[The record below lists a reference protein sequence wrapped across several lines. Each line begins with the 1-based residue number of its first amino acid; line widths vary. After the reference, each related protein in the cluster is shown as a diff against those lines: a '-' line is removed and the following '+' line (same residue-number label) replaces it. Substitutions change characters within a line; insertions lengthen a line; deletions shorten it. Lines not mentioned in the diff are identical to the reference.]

1 MPATQRYIV
10 QQLYDVDPWA
20 GYSPTRPAGDYVQ
33 GWNGDHASLD
43 RLVNATVSKVVLD
56 VGVWKG
62 QSCIT
67 LARAMKN
74 AGIDGCVIA
83 IDTFLGSS
91 EHWRSDISLFN
102 RHNGMPDL
110 YRTFMDNAVHAG
122 VADYIAPMPQTSS
135 TAAIVLGRCGIKA
148 AIAHIDAAH
157 EYREVL
163 RDVEDYWELLAPG
176 GFLIGDDYVD
186 GWPGVIRAA
195 GEFSARQVRPLT
207 IEPPKWILQKA

>member
-67 LARAMKN
+67 LARANRAK
-74 AGIDGCVIA
+74 AGMLTMVTA
-83 IDTFLGSS
+83 ILFSRFRLR
-91 EHWRSDISLFN
+91 WR
-102 RHNGMPDL
+102 
-110 YRTFMDNAVHAG
+110 
-122 VADYIAPMPQTSS
+122 
-135 TAAIVLGRCGIKA
+135 
-148 AIAHIDAAH
+148 
-157 EYREVL
+157 
-163 RDVEDYWELLAPG
+163 
-176 GFLIGDDYVD
+176 
-186 GWPGVIRAA
+186 
-195 GEFSARQVRPLT
+195 
-207 IEPPKWILQKA
+207 